1 MRILN
6 ISTNQNF
13 TALKYKRGSQFYLN
27 KLSKADKKALA
38 IAEQSMKNYK
48 HVDLN
53 VGLRGMKVVPKDN
66 RFFEENWANVLEYRN
81 LGIYCQ
87 TNMAIYGNSRKN
99 EVSTVLIPFLSYDEA
114 KSKAAMFDELSDV
127 EKSIELAKELEN
139 FCDTEIYYQQQKT
152 LKI

>member
-1 MRILN
+1 MKILN

-38 IAEQSMKNYK
+38 IAEQSMKDYK
-48 HVDLN
+48 HVDLS

-66 RFFEENWANVLEYRN
+66 RFFEENWADVLEYRN
-81 LGIYCQ
+81 LGIYCL
-87 TNMAIYGNSRKN
+87 TNMAIYGNAKKDAA
-99 EVSTVLIPFLSYDEA
+99 STVLIPFLSYDEA
-114 KSKAAMFDELSDV
+114 KSKAAMFEGLSEV

-139 FCDTEIYYQQQKT
+139 FCDSELYYQQQTK
-152 LKI
+152 LK